1 MYGLIPYAL
10 TAPLYWLLGG
20 IASYRALHQLFFRPS
35 YWDKTE
41 HGTSDAARGWIAARP
56 EEET

>member
-1 MYGLIPYAL
+1 VRRAL
-10 TAPLYWLLGG
+10 TGRF
-20 IASYRALHQLFFRPS
+20 I
-35 YWDKTE
+35 WDKTE